1 MIQIMVCYIVTIF
14 GLYTIC
20 IYVLTDDASE
30 EGDMMSQI
38 QDFTAF
44 MIIYD
49 IDALIMGP
57 LFNNFIKPQDW
68 ELDDQHKEE
77 LEKKKEDADENEKH
91 EFDFERKVKIDAINS
106 IQEKLGSSCSII
118 KVMYILRTFI
128 FYPIGVYLECNS
140 NFVWYAII
148 FITRA
153 DPTPNEIQ
161 VLDQA

>member
-1 MIQIMVCYIVTIF
+1 MVRYIVTIF

-68 ELDDQHKEE
+68 DLDDQHKEE
-77 LEKKKEDADENEKH
+77 LSEMKEGADENERH
-91 EFDFERKVKIDAINS
+91 EFDFERKVKI
-106 IQEKLGSSCSII
+106 
-118 KVMYILRTFI
+118 
-128 FYPIGVYLECNS
+128 
-140 NFVWYAII
+140 
-148 FITRA
+148 
-153 DPTPNEIQ
+153 
-161 VLDQA
+161 

>member
-1 MIQIMVCYIVTIF
+1 MVRYIVTIF

-68 ELDDQHKEE
+68 DLDDQHKEE
-77 LEKKKEDADENEKH
+77 LSEMKEGADENERH

-128 FYPIGVYLECNS
+128 FYPICVYLEC

-148 FITRA
+148 FINMA
-153 DPTPNEIQ
+153 DPPSNEIQ

>member
-1 MIQIMVCYIVTIF
+1 MIQIMVRYIVTIF

-57 LFNNFIKPQDW
+57 LFNKFIKPQDW
-68 ELDDQHKEE
+68 ELDDQH
-77 LEKKKEDADENEKH
+77 
-91 EFDFERKVKIDAINS
+91 
-106 IQEKLGSSCSII
+106 
-118 KVMYILRTFI
+118 
-128 FYPIGVYLECNS
+128 
-140 NFVWYAII
+140 
-148 FITRA
+148 
-153 DPTPNEIQ
+153 
-161 VLDQA
+161 